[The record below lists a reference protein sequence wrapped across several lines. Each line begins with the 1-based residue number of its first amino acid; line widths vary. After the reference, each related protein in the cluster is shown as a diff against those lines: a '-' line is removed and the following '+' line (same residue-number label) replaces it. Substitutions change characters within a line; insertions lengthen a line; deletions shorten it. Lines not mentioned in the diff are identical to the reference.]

1 MKRMFLGR
9 IYKKR
14 LFAALRK
21 RDSKGPQSPT
31 LRGMILLKWWPLI
44 LKSRSGSWSFIFLN
58 FPIIEAIIEPWI
70 ALDQLG
76 LWIGILSAGLLFW
89 FAGLPESQKIVFILV
104 AHYHI
109 TLYYFTSH
117 LTKAKRYVK
126 IVNVVFNIYIVIV
139 FWLLIQ

>member
-1 MKRMFLGR
+1 M
-9 IYKKR
+9 
-14 LFAALRK
+14 
-21 RDSKGPQSPT
+21 
-31 LRGMILLKWWPLI
+31 
-44 LKSRSGSWSFIFLN
+44 KSRSGSWSFIFLN
-58 FPIIEAIIEPWI
+58 FLIIEAIIEPWI

-89 FAGLPESQKIVFILV
+89 FASLPESQKIVFILV
-104 AHYHI
+104 VHYHI
-109 TLYYFTSH
+109 TLYHFTSH